1 MQIKFIHEV
10 MNQFSDNFVRCTS
23 FAGVAIR
30 IAYKFS
36 DSIPW
41 LANKAIVAYTVDPAV
56 HAVDTDDVVYDYSA
70 LLDAT
75 TEEQV
80 KNLTVKTY
88 LISELTRD
96 KYVDIVHK
104 NVVVSEH
111 MKQLKNELDLLKEID
126 SI

>member
-1 MQIKFIHEV
+1 M
-10 MNQFSDNFVRCTS
+10 
-23 FAGVAIR
+23 
-30 IAYKFS
+30 
-36 DSIPW
+36 
-41 LANKAIVAYTVDPAV
+41 
-56 HAVDTDDVVYDYSA
+56 YDYTA

-80 KNLTVKTY
+80 KNSTVKTY

-96 KYVDIVHK
+96 KYVDIIHK
-104 NVVVSEH
+104 NVVVSER

>member
-1 MQIKFIHEV
+1 MQIKYIHEV
-10 MNQFSDNFVRCTS
+10 MNQFSDNFVRSTS

-30 IAYKFS
+30 IVYKFS

-41 LANKAIVAYTVDPAV
+41 LANKAIVAYTTDPAAR
-56 HAVDTDDVVYDYSA
+56 AVDTDNVVYDYSA

>member
-1 MQIKFIHEV
+1 MQIKFIHTA
-10 MNQFSDNFVRCTS
+10 MNQFSDNFVRSIS

-30 IAYKFS
+30 TVYKFP

-41 LANKAIVAYTVDPAV
+41 LANKAVVAYTADPAA
-56 HAVDTDDVVYDYSA
+56 HADDADNIVYDYSA
-70 LLDAT
+70 LLNADA
-75 TEEQV
+75 EEQV
-80 KNLTVKTY
+80 KNSTVKTY

-104 NVVVSEH
+104 NVVVSER